1 MLEKGLVGGVA
12 ELHEEGDVLC
22 LVAVDVGRQ
31 LVHKAQEFIDDK
43 EKRMDERKIE
53 RNEKRKKERNGRKM
67 NFLPHS
73 TLTYDKI
80 L

>member
-31 LVHKAQEFIDDK
+31 LVHRAHKFLDDK
-43 EKRMDERKIE
+43 EKRMDEKKNE
-53 RNEKRKKERNGRKM
+53 RNEERKQERNGRKM
-67 NFLPHS
+67 NFLSHF
-73 TLTYDKI
+73 TLIYEK
-80 L
+80 LL